1 MLRRSDPFCAAVPGE
16 AALRVPAAIAFHG
29 PTEMALCHAIGQGEA
44 ALTPACALRLRARA
58 SMGRSCAG
66 TAGPEGG
73 AVLQQWLLASNYH
86 IPDDHRRVGFRT
98 KRGLLLRRCFV
109 SPIRRD
115 SRTAARALE
124 CDEVASPLAPLQS
137 RNLE

>member
-86 IPDDHRRVGFRT
+86 IPDDHRRVGFFARSEAFFCDVASSRPSAVIAAPQPERLSAM
-98 KRGLLLRRCFV
+98 KWLRR
-109 SPIRRD
+109 
-115 SRTAARALE
+115 
-124 CDEVASPLAPLQS
+124 
-137 RNLE
+137 